1 MQIKNFI
8 DEIERNKVLIIKIW
22 LSNKYSKELISKYSI
37 DTNLLIKKFAI
48 STIEYFTK
56 VSFDENAKS
65 LIFEEFLKYLK
76 ILKIKSNELFL
87 LFYALKN
94 SLEEVFFNK
103 KIDSILLKEINV
115 YFEIFFSS
123 TLDIYSNISLKI
135 KPFFNESI
143 NIVDEYVIISRTDTK
158 GIITSVSSAFCEISG
173 YKANELIGKSHNL
186 IRHPDMP
193 SQLFSDLWNTIQS
206 GKMWQGDIKNLKK
219 NGEYYWV
226 KTKIHP
232 IFDENGTIISYD
244 AIREDITP
252 QIELKKQQSILQEQS
267 KSAAMGEMISMIAH
281 QWRQP
286 LQAVSILIQKLPVLK
301 MIDGKISDEM
311 IDDVVSQV
319 NVQLEYMSKTIDD
332 FRDYFK
338 PNKKKEKIYIE
349 KVITKS
355 LNFLSYLFKINSII
369 IKYENSST
377 SKVEIYLNEMVQVF
391 INLVKNSCDAMIENN
406 IENRAINIFTYEK
419 DEKLFIE
426 FEDNAGGIKIDVIDK
441 IFDPYFSTKSNKNG
455 TGLGLYMSKTIIEQH
470 SSGKID
476 VYNTKLGTKFIIE
489 LPLK

>member
-22 LSNKYSKELISKYSI
+22 ISDKYSKKLISKYSI

-48 STIEYFTK
+48 STIEYFIK
-56 VSFDENAKS
+56 ISFYEDTKS

-76 ILKIKSNELFL
+76 ILKIKSNEIFL
-87 LFYALKN
+87 LFYGLKN

-103 KIDSILLKEINV
+103 EIDLILLKEINS

-123 TLDIYSNISLKI
+123 ILDIYSNISLKI

-173 YKANELIGKSHNL
+173 YRANELIGKSHNL

-193 SQLFSDLWNTIQS
+193 SHLFFDLWNTIQS

-311 IDDVVSQV
+311 MDDVVSQV

-476 VYNTKLGTKFIIE
+476 AYNTKLGTKFIIE

>member
-143 NIVDEYVIISRTDTK
+143 NIVDEYVIISRTDTT

-219 NGEYYWV
+219 KW
-226 KTKIHP
+226 
-232 IFDENGTIISYD
+232 
-244 AIREDITP
+244 R
-252 QIELKKQQSILQEQS
+252 IL
-267 KSAAMGEMISMIAH
+267 
-281 QWRQP
+281 
-286 LQAVSILIQKLPVLK
+286 
-301 MIDGKISDEM
+301 
-311 IDDVVSQV
+311 
-319 NVQLEYMSKTIDD
+319 
-332 FRDYFK
+332 
-338 PNKKKEKIYIE
+338 
-349 KVITKS
+349 
-355 LNFLSYLFKINSII
+355 
-369 IKYENSST
+369 
-377 SKVEIYLNEMVQVF
+377 
-391 INLVKNSCDAMIENN
+391 
-406 IENRAINIFTYEK
+406 
-419 DEKLFIE
+419 
-426 FEDNAGGIKIDVIDK
+426 
-441 IFDPYFSTKSNKNG
+441 
-455 TGLGLYMSKTIIEQH
+455 LG
-470 SSGKID
+470 
-476 VYNTKLGTKFIIE
+476 
-489 LPLK
+489 